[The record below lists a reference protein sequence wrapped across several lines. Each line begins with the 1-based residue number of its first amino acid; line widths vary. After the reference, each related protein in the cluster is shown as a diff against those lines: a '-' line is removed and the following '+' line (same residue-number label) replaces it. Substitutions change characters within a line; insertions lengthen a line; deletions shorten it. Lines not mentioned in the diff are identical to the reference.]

1 MNEQQGLD
9 PMFQENG
16 SQWMEGGLASE
27 PLNVYTAKTFGW
39 MFLGL
44 LVTFGTAIAFSAGGG
59 LYYLLTMGMPAV
71 FALAIAEIVVVMVL
85 SARLHKL
92 SIGAARG
99 LFFAYAVLNG
109 ITFSAVF
116 FAYDVQILL
125 TVFALTSLYF
135 GVLAAYGW
143 FTKRDLSGLRPILTA
158 GLIFLLVFWLIS
170 MFLPLSGFDRII
182 CFVGLAVFMGLT
194 AGFVGGNSVPEH
206 MPRIADLGALE
217 PAHMRHRARAQNC
230 GERRLRFDFVIVPDA
245 APEGVEIL
253 YRPAPQILEACEL
266 KAVLRLEPFRIE
278 THLRD
283 RGRDICADAGMGHRG
298 AKPCSDRRE
307 IEDWFGVA
315 SGEAPRCGGEEG
327 RHLYPERRPRRQK
340 AVRRL
345 MAA

>member
-194 AGFVGGNSVPEH
+194 AYDTQKIKQLHAAFEGDYGAFPNATRPPPRFPFTKTHGQRRVAQALGQSVAACVQQARHLGN
-206 MPRIADLGALE
+206 MPKVAVQLE
-217 PAHMRHRARAQNC
+217 DAGHRHRQVARKGCACRTQQHNAQ
-230 GERRLRFDFVIVPDA
+230 R
-245 APEGVEIL
+245 
-253 YRPAPQILEACEL
+253 
-266 KAVLRLEPFRIE
+266 
-278 THLRD
+278 
-283 RGRDICADAGMGHRG
+283 AGHGAHQCRHRG
-298 AKPCSDRRE
+298 LDA
-307 IEDWFGVA
+307 FHNGHH
-315 SGEAPRCGGEEG
+315 GHAPG
-327 RHLYPERRPRRQK
+327 
-340 AVRRL
+340 
-345 MAA
+345 